1 MARGDPDAFGE
12 ATLALVF
19 IAGSTREAQ
28 SAETQLTTGGIDY
41 CLQSEAFMQ
50 GLLSSTRT
58 GVGFY
63 VLQTHASV
71 ARRVLEKTNLRSG
84 LIELDPG
91 EESEDDAAR

>member
-1 MARGDPDAFGE
+1 MARRDPDAFGE

-41 CLQSEAFMQ
+41 CLQSEGFIQ

-63 VLQTHASV
+63 VLQTHAAA
-71 ARRVLEKTNLRSG
+71 ARRVLEMASLRSG
-84 LIELDPG
+84 LIKLDPG

>member
-1 MARGDPDAFGE
+1 MPRRDLDAFGE
-12 ATLALVF
+12 ATLALVY

-50 GLLSSTRT
+50 GLLSSTHT

-63 VLQTHASV
+63 VLLTHASV
-71 ARRVLEKTNLRSG
+71 ARRLLEKADLRSG